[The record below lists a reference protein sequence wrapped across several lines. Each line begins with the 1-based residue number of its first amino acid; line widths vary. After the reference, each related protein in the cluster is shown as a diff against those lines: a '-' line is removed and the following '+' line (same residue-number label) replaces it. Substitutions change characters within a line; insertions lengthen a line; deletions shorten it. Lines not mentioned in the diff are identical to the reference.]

1 MNKKIKRIISITF
14 VFILLMLPVRVSA
27 SDGSSYVYDGYIYD
41 LWGNVKESPATF
53 QLERMID
60 VNNLGG

>member
-41 LWGNVKESPATF
+41 L
-53 QLERMID
+53 
-60 VNNLGG
+60 

>member
-14 VFILLMLPVRVSA
+14 VFILLMLPVKVSA

-53 QLERMID
+53 
-60 VNNLGG
+60 